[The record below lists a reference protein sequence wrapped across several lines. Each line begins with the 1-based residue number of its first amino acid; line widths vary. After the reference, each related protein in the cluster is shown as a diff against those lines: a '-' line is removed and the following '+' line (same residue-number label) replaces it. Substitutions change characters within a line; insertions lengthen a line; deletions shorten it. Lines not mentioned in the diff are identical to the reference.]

1 MYQSGQITLTGG
13 LRAAPEHRAHCPR
26 AMQPRNLAPVTS
38 CFTTDNFVKVR
49 VRVRVMVAGAK
60 SVRKNVVGRDVPGQ
74 DDGNPIT

>member
-1 MYQSGQITLTGG
+1 
-13 LRAAPEHRAHCPR
+13 
-26 AMQPRNLAPVTS
+26 MQPRNLAPVTS

-49 VRVRVMVAGAK
+49 VRVRDRVMVAGAK